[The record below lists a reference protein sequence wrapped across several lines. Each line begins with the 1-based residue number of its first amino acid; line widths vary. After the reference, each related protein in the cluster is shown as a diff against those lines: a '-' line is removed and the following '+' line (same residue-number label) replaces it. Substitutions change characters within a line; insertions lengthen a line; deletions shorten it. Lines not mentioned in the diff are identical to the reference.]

1 MKTLKLTLNKEW
13 FNLIE
18 RGIKTEEYREIK
30 KYWVDRLCE
39 KHPPSVIAGGDLS
52 GRHDNM
58 QYDIKKF
65 DLVEFTN
72 GYNKKSP
79 QITLEVSDI
88 TIGTGNLLWGAV
100 GDTQYFIIKLGREV
114 GRQNCC

>member
-13 FNLIE
+13 FDLIQ

-30 KYWVDRLCE
+30 SYWVNRLC
-39 KHPPSVIAGGDLS
+39 KKYPLSVIAGGDLS
-52 GRHDNM
+52 SKHDNI
-58 QYDIKKF
+58 QYEIKKF
-65 DLVEFTN
+65 DFVEFTN

-79 QITLEVSDI
+79 QITFEISDI

-100 GDTQYFIIKLGREV
+100 
-114 GRQNCC
+114 

>member
-1 MKTLKLTLNKEW
+1 MTTLKLTLNKKW
-13 FNLIE
+13 FDLIK

-30 KYWVDRLCE
+30 KYWVDRLCV

-52 GRHDNM
+52 SKYDNI

-72 GYNKKSP
+72 GYNKQSP
-79 QITLEVSDI
+79 KITMEVKDI

-100 GDTQYFIIKLGREV
+100 ADTQ
-114 GRQNCC
+114 

>member
-1 MKTLKLTLNKEW
+1 MKILKLTLNKEW
-13 FNLIE
+13 FDLIKK
-18 RGIKTEEYREIK
+18 GIKTEEYREIK

-39 KHPPSVIAGGDLS
+39 KYPASVIAGGYLS
-52 GRHDNM
+52 SKYDNI

-65 DLVEFTN
+65 DLVQFTN

-79 QITLEVSDI
+79 QITFEVSDI

-100 GDTQYFIIKLGREV
+100 GNTQYFIIKLGSEISRK
-114 GRQNCC
+114 NC